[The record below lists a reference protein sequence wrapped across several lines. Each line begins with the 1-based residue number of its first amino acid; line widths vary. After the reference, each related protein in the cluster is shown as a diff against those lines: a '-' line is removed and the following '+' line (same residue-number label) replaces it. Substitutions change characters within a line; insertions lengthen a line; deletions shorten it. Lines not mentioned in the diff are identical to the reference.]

1 MKLLATSYRAVLSAT
16 LAMCGTAG
24 CTTNPTNRES
34 IEITAIAEVVPTP
47 VGCGVIFVGTPVT
60 FRVVSGLQTLKGE
73 LIKAVVP
80 CLDFYPAFYAVGG
93 TYRLQLAQKNLYGSE
108 VWPDRL
114 TAPDEFFL
122 KSATN
127 LETGETNTW
136 ADSATRRGY

>member
-1 MKLLATSYRAVLSAT
+1 MKLLATSYRAILSAT
-16 LAMCGTAG
+16 LAMCGAAC
-24 CTTNPTNRES
+24 CTTNPTIGES
-34 IEITAIAEVVPTP
+34 IDITAIAEVVPTP
-47 VGCGVIFVGTPVT
+47 VGCGVICVGTPVT
-60 FRVVSGLQTLKGE
+60 FRVVSGPQTLKGE
-73 LIKAVVP
+73 LIEAVVP

-93 TYRLQLAQKNLYGSE
+93 TYRLQLAQRNLYGIE
-108 VWPDRL
+108 VWPDQL